1 MEDMS
6 AGDPVP
12 GATVII
18 PTYNERDNIA
28 ALVSRVSAALVDRDV
43 EILFVDDSSDDTPD
57 VIRRIAA
64 DAPVPV
70 RLLHRDKPVGGLG
83 GAVVEGIRAAAY
95 DVCIVMDGDLQHP
108 PELLPDMIERF
119 EDGDA
124 DVVIASR

>member
-6 AGDPVP
+6 AGDPIL

-18 PTYNERDNIA
+18 PTFNERDNIA
-28 ALVSRVSAALVDRDV
+28 ALVSRVSGALVDRDV

-64 DAPVPV
+64 GAPVPV

-83 GAVVEGIRAAAY
+83 GAVVEGEKASPDRQFNR
-95 DVCIVMDGDLQHP
+95 VLRVRLLDLHA
-108 PELLPDMIERF
+108 LLPHQP
-119 EDGDA
+119 
-124 DVVIASR
+124 